1 MNFCFYIGR
10 ITKDPEL
17 RKTQN
22 GKSVCSFSLAVNR
35 IPEGVDFIDCVAW
48 ERTAEILTQ
57 YTHKGNK
64 LAVSGEMRNRSYE
77 DRDGRKVTRCECIVR
92 TLELLEP
99 KTDAPKVEEPN
110 FEPYSEDGD
119 LPF

>member
-1 MNFCFYIGR
+1 MNFCVFIGR

-17 RKTQN
+17 RTTQS

-48 ERTAEILTQ
+48 NRAAEIVTK

-64 LAVSGEMRNRSYE
+64 LAVTGQMRNRSYE
-77 DRDGRKVTRCECIVR
+77 KNGQKITRCECIVD
-92 TLELLEP
+92 TLELIEP
-99 KTDAPKVEEPN
+99 KTDAPKVDETPR
-110 FEPYSEDGD
+110 FEPIPDDGD